1 MPETIV
7 CGVDTSS
14 ATDSVVETASWLA
27 NRLQARLVLVHVVEE
42 PMAEAEELVIAIR
55 VRLGLGARD
64 DIRLLEGSP
73 QERLQQTVDEDGADL
88 LVVGSRGRGALQSA
102 VFGSVSRSLVTS
114 AHCPV
119 VVVPPGLPD
128 RNSESGDEA
137 SIVCGVDGSDHAVA
151 AARLAADLA
160 ARLGFRLLVVHA
172 LPDLGAVASYPGAR
186 STAPPLSAQPDERA
200 RHAQRIIDGAV
211 DAAAGVAEGIV
222 EAGRPWEVLES
233 VADREGGELLPAAA
247 RGLSGLRAAMFG
259 SVANEVVTSFA
270 SARHSP
276 AGARREPHRVERLIA
291 GARREQVQAEPA
303 REERGRELPL
313 DAVPGLVEQRRE
325 RAEAALAGGDCD
337 DAAADAA
344 LAR

>member
-1 MPETIV
+1 MAETIV
-7 CGVDTSS
+7 CGLDTSD
-14 ATDSVVETASWLA
+14 AADPVADTARWLA

-42 PMAEAEELVIAIR
+42 PMAEAEELVTSFR

-64 DIRLLEGSP
+64 DVRLLEGSP
-73 QERLQQTVDEDGADL
+73 QDRLREAVDEDGADL

-114 AHCPV
+114 ARCPV

-128 RNSESGDEA
+128 RSSESGGKA

-151 AARLAADLA
+151 AARLGANVA

-172 LPDLGAVASYPGAR
+172 LPDLGAVASYPGGR

-211 DAAAGVAEGIV
+211 GAAGGAAEGIV
-222 EAGRPWEVLES
+222 EPGRPWEVLES
-233 VADREGGELLPAAA
+233 VADREGGELLLVAA

-259 SVANEVVTSFA
+259 SVANEVVTSARRPVVVLPEAAESRFA
-270 SARHSP
+270 ST
-276 AGARREPHRVERLIA
+276 
-291 GARREQVQAEPA
+291 
-303 REERGRELPL
+303 
-313 DAVPGLVEQRRE
+313 
-325 RAEAALAGGDCD
+325 
-337 DAAADAA
+337 
-344 LAR
+344 